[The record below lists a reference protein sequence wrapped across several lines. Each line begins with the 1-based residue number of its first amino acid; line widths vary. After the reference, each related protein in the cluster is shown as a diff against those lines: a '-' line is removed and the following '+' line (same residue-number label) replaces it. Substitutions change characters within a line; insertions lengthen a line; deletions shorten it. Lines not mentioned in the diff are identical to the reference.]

1 MKKKILLF
9 IAGLASFGISQLVLR
24 LPLLKLFYDTETYI
38 YMSLVMPAV
47 TGWIIAFTAGLFE
60 ESGRLILLQ
69 FFKKEPL
76 SLSDGVTFGLGHG
89 LMEAGWLL
97 LSIIGN
103 IVFNGFSMMSGVA
116 ILERAF
122 AVVLQ
127 VALTILVVMAVN
139 RHKIRWYL
147 LAMLLHT
154 FVDGMLM
161 YFRSVV
167 AVEAFIGG
175 CAVVIFIFAWVI
187 FKKQQFKRGQT
198 G

>member
-1 MKKKILLF
+1 
-9 IAGLASFGISQLVLR
+9 
-24 LPLLKLFYDTETYI
+24 
-38 YMSLVMPAV
+38 MSLVMPAV

-69 FFKKEPL
+69 FFKRAAADL
-76 SLSDGVTFGLGHG
+76 LATALTFGLGHG

-116 ILERAF
+116 ILERVF

-175 CAVVIFIFAWVI
+175 CAVAIFIFAWVI